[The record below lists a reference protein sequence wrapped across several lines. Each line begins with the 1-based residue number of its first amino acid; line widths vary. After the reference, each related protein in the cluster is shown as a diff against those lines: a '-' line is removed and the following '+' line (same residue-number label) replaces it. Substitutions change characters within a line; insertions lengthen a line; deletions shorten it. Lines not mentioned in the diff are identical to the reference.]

1 MRVKKITALT
11 DDIAMNLEAKS
22 IRIEAPIPGKNAIGI
37 EIPNDIQEAVYFS
50 SIFNSEKIKESK
62 KALDIILGKNIVGE
76 DVVIDL
82 AKMPHLLGA
91 VLS

>member
-62 KALDIILGKNIVGE
+62 KALDIILGKNKVG
-76 DVVIDL
+76 V
-82 AKMPHLLGA
+82 
-91 VLS
+91 S